1 MSSTLPSS
9 LSLTSRSSLS
19 PKATQRQRDRAGA
32 SIEGEHPTPSRTAR
46 KLILPQSL
54 PASAGTVPRSQ
65 TPKTT
70 QPNAPSVACP
80 QSFDPKLPSGLSLKL
95 PQPYAA
101 CP

>member
-19 PKATQRQRDRAGA
+19 LKDTQRQRDRAGA
-32 SIEGEHPTPSRTAR
+32 SIEGEHPTPRAQRENPSCERR
-46 KLILPQSL
+46 HG
-54 PASAGTVPRSQ
+54 PAEPN
-65 TPKTT
+65 PKST